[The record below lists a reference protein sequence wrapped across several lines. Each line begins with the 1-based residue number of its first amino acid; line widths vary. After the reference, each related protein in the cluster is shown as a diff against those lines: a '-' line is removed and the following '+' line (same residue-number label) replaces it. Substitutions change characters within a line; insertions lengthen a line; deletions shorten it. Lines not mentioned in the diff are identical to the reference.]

1 MNWSLLEDNHVI
13 IDNKKVECSYIK
25 EKKISYIENKY
36 NNEIDLLNKIYIR
49 ECDEYKILL
58 DFNKKEQVIIL
69 KDKDIIVSSKIDGY
83 MNISNNIIN
92 LKYNNGDSEKEIV
105 VELL

>member
-1 MNWSLLEDNHVI
+1 M
-13 IDNKKVECSYIK
+13 
-25 EKKISYIENKY
+25 
-36 NNEIDLLNKIYIR
+36 
-49 ECDEYKILL
+49 

-69 KDKDIIVSSKIDGY
+69 KDKDIKVSSKIDGY

>member
-1 MNWSLLEDNHVI
+1 M
-13 IDNKKVECSYIK
+13 
-25 EKKISYIENKY
+25 
-36 NNEIDLLNKIYIR
+36 
-49 ECDEYKILL
+49 

-69 KDKDIIVSSKIDGY
+69 KDKDIKVSSKIDGY
-83 MNISNNIIN
+83 MNISNNNIN